1 MIKSVHKFTSLPS
14 HTINTCFSTEFV
26 SNYFFSSTLP
36 MNGSKPT
43 PTETY
48 LQQHPHAKKH
58 CKIKVTYLSTIFFSL
73 KTEQRRAFLSKKLSS
88 EAHLFPC
95 LSYTVALIFAIII
108 ISLTKDYDVTTFSCY
123 EGPLW
128 VLDIITAFLGVAMLL
143 SKKKR

>member
-26 SNYFFSSTLP
+26 SHYFLSFTLP
-36 MNGSKPT
+36 MSGFKTT
-43 PTETY
+43 PTEKY

-58 CKIKVTYLSTIFFSL
+58 CKIKVTYLSTIFSL
-73 KTEQRRAFLSKKLSS
+73 KTERLHAFLSKYLSS
-88 EAHLFPC
+88 EALLFPC

-128 VLDIITAFLGVAMLL
+128 VLDIITAFLGVAMQL